1 MIISRLLRYLLGE
14 DEKLRYIMSFTSLVI
29 LDQLSKLWIIKKF
42 QPGEG
47 FYIID
52 KIISI
57 TYVQNKGAAFGI
69 MQGKQWFFIGAA
81 ILVIA
86 LISYYNLHYKPN
98 KYMQYLS
105 GLIAGGAVGNLID
118 RMLYNSVVDF
128 ISVGW
133 WPVFNIADIGI
144 VCGSIGLFIYLLFI
158 DGGDKIGEN

>member
-1 MIISRLLRYLLGE
+1 
-14 DEKLRYIMSFTSLVI
+14 MSFISLLI

-42 QPGEG
+42 QVGEG

-52 KIISI
+52 KIFSI

-81 ILVIA
+81 ILVII
-86 LISYYNLHYKPN
+86 LISYYNLHNKPD
-98 KYMQYLS
+98 KLMQYLS

-118 RMLYNSVVDF
+118 RVLYNSVVDF

-133 WPVFNIADIGI
+133 WPVFNVADMGI
-144 VCGSIGLFIYLLFI
+144 VCGSVGLFIYLLLI
-158 DGGDKIGEN
+158 DGGDKIDEN